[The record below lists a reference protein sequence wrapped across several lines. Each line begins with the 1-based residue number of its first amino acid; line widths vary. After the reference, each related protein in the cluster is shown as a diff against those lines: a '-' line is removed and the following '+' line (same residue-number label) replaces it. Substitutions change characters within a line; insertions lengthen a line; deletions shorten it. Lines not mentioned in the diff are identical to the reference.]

1 LAEAIT
7 SQLGLEC
14 EFKESRGGV
23 FEVSFGDALI
33 FSKKQE
39 KRFPEHEE
47 VIQQLKKIIQD

>member
-23 FEVSFGDALI
+23 FEVTYGDQLI

-39 KRFPEHEE
+39 KRFPEHDE
-47 VIQQLKKIIQD
+47 VIQQLKKMIRD